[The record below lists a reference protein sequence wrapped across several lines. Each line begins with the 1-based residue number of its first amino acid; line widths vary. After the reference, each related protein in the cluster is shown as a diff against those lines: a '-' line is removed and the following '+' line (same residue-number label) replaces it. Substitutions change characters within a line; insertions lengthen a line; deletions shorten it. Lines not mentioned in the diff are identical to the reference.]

1 MPEQQEQPAEHRC
14 GYCGIAE
21 RQQVALEH
29 AARFARAVVLPDKA
43 RAGDVKRVHH
53 GVDEVIHIARRGV
66 ALDDDGT
73 ERIDARLNEE
83 VCDREDRVLQ
93 TCRHADRQRVDGL
106 VLVEAQLLHI
116 QSVDVLAACER
127 ENDESRGNTLGDHA
141 RKRHAVGRHA
151 EADDE
156 HEVEDNIQHACG
168 GEVDERRFRVA
179 DGAQN
184 AAAVV
189 VERGGGHAEEVN
201 AQVELGAV
209 DEVLARVEKLKE
221 RTGKDKPERE
231 HQKACDQAHEE
242 RRVDGLAHI
251 LFVARAEVR
260 GDEHV
265 GAAAKTHQKARE
277 QENERCGRADRA
289 HGGRA

>member
-1 MPEQQEQPAEHRC
+1 M
-14 GYCGIAE
+14 
-21 RQQVALEH
+21 
-29 AARFARAVVLPDKA
+29 
-43 RAGDVKRVHH
+43 
-53 GVDEVIHIARRGV
+53 
-66 ALDDDGT
+66 
-73 ERIDARLNEE
+73 
-83 VCDREDRVLQ
+83 
-93 TCRHADRQRVDGL
+93 
-106 VLVEAQLLHI
+106 EAQLLHI
-116 QSVDVLAACER
+116 QPVDVLAACER
-127 ENDESRGNTLGDHA
+127 ENDESRGNALGDHA

-156 HEVEDNIQHACG
+156 HEVEDNVQHACG

-179 DGAQN
+179 DGTQN

-289 HGGRA
+289 HGGRAGKTPDNSKVDHAEEHLQKVGKHQRQGKANDLTAEAALRHIERGGMRHKMIPLSFLCQSLILIAHFPLLCK